1 MPKHLTIPQALSR
14 ITSKIDPFW
23 ADRVHSMLVHS
34 TVSRKGAFH
43 PEIHSLR
50 VNPEWPSKG
59 SISFNRGDGKRV
71 RLYMANR
78 KFKIAV
84 KD

>member
-1 MPKHLTIPQALSR
+1 MANHLTIPQAVVR

-23 ADRVHSMLVHS
+23 TDRVHSMLVHS
-34 TVSRKGAFH
+34 SISRKGAFH
-43 PEIHSLR
+43 PESRNLR

-71 RLYMANR
+71 RLYMKNR
-78 KFKIAV
+78 TFKVDV